1 MKTTEEIEILKADAL
16 SGDNIA
22 QNSLG
27 CVFASGDGVT
37 KNLATAFYWFE
48 KSAKS
53 GNKYAQY
60 NTGLYYHNGY
70 GVPKDIQKAIEY
82 YELAACQG
90 YGKAANALGD
100 IYEHGYTTKDIDRTI
115 KHEKYAHI
123 IANPQEAFYWYTNG
137 AHSENIAI
145 FNLARCYEQGIGTE
159 INLRKAC
166 FLYRAS
172 NATGWEERLSA
183 ILKNYNPITDMP
195 LSSCVL
201 IVNNPFHILG
211 LWSNSSDRVL
221 KANQS
226 KLEAL
231 SRVGKHASLDSDT
244 ILPTSVSDYSDIYS
258 NRINYYLNNHRIAP
272 KFLIDVLYFAER
284 YNDPSVSV
292 IPARSLDMISD
303 AASDLASPKTKIKY
317 SLFWFFNKT
326 KEDSCAIQLLTE
338 RKWNEA
344 VDVWESTANFSS
356 QINLA
361 TLSILD
367 RDFNSAIER
376 ILCVIHNEKY
386 RDEFISTVCP
396 PNIAFGEDELSHIF
410 MDALYELPS
419 TELSVVDIFQA
430 VIASKN
436 ATTNDIEYNKQKA
449 FDSLKSTLVSA
460 LDYAE
465 NQDRTDFDLS
475 REAYYKVAHIAPYQV
490 KFIGRVIGK
499 SFYQYKLFCNEIA
512 KKLLEFSIYY
522 NNKNDHW
529 GAPSTA
535 LYFAQ
540 TAKDI
545 ALDETLIDRCAHNIK
560 IFAENKK
567 ISTVE
572 QIMKSIEDALSSD
585 SSGKSVSSIEKLYD
599 KLDLYIACLKT
610 ELGQDD
616 EQYKRVADRIAN
628 TILNMVID
636 LYNSGSNEDS
646 VTITSIEKL
655 LTKMQKQTMSES
667 TKSRLN
673 KNLLIISRNKKVTAY
688 NRFASIRDILEND
701 RQLHKND
708 KQPEAPN
715 IPKGVTKQR
724 RIHKLIA
731 TAISAL
737 IFSGICWYLNLPYIW
752 SYYSDVAP
760 WWLSVCVVFNI
771 LIVLFVIEM
780 WCLELT
786 RNPYNYKFAWT
797 KQIIDDFFNVIKSDG
812 NETGPFALP
821 LALLYLVLL
830 FVILIVWIIGFII
843 KAIAYLATLIK

>member
-82 YELAACQG
+82 YELAADQG

-100 IYEHGYTTKDIDRTI
+100 IYEHGYTTKDINRTI
-115 KHEKYAHI
+115 EHEKYAHI
-123 IANPQEAFYWYTNG
+123 TANAQEAFYWYTNG
-137 AHSENIAI
+137 AHSEHLAI
-145 FNLARCYEQGIGTE
+145 FNLARCSEHGIGTE

-166 FLYRAS
+166 FLYRMS
-172 NATGWEERLSA
+172 NATGSRERLSV
-183 ILKNYNPITDMP
+183 IMKDYNPITDMP
-195 LSSCVL
+195 LSSCAL
-201 IVNNPFHILG
+201 IVNNPYHILG
-211 LWSNSSDRVL
+211 TWSNSSDREF

-231 SRVGKHASLDSDT
+231 LKVGKHVSLDSDT
-244 ILPTSVSDYSDIYS
+244 ILPTTVSDYIDIYG
-258 NRINYYLNNHRIAP
+258 NRVNYYLNSHRHVPI
-272 KFLIDVLYFAER
+272 FLMSVLYFAEK
-284 YNDPSVSV
+284 YNEPCISV
-292 IPARSLDMISD
+292 IPARSLDMISN
-303 AASDLASPKTKIKY
+303 AASALASPKTRIKY

-344 VDVWESTANFSS
+344 IDIWKNTANFSS
-356 QINLA
+356 LINLA

-367 RDFNSAIER
+367 RDFTVAIDR
-376 ILCVIHNEKY
+376 ILSVIHNEEY
-386 RDEFISTVCP
+386 RDEFISTVCS
-396 PNIAFGEDELSHIF
+396 PNITFGEDELSHILL
-410 MDALYELPS
+410 DALYELPS

-430 VIASKN
+430 VNASKN
-436 ATTNDIEYNKQKA
+436 ATTNDIAYNKQKA

-522 NNKNDHW
+522 NNKNNHW

-535 LYFAQ
+535 LYLAQ

-545 ALDETLIDRCAHNIK
+545 ALDETLIDRCSHNIK
-560 IFAENKK
+560 IFAKNKK
-567 ISTVE
+567 ISSVE
-572 QIMKSIEDALSSD
+572 QIMKSIEEALSSD
-585 SSGKSVSSIEKLYD
+585 SYRKSMSSIEKLYD

-616 EQYKRVADRIAN
+616 EQYKHVADSIVN
-628 TILNMVID
+628 TVLNMVID
-636 LYNSGSNEDS
+636 LYNSNDDS
-646 VTITSIEKL
+646 ITTTSIEKF
-655 LTKMQKQTMSES
+655 LTKMQKQPMSES

-673 KNLLIISRNKKVTAY
+673 KNLLIISRNKSAYAY

-701 RQLHKND
+701 RKSHTSE
-708 KQPEAPN
+708 KQPEAPY
-715 IPKGVTKQR
+715 IPKEITKKR

-731 TAISAL
+731 TAVSSL

-752 SYYSDVAP
+752 NYYSDVAP

-771 LIVLFVIEM
+771 LIVLFVIVM

-786 RNPYNYKFAWT
+786 KNPYNYKFALARRV
-797 KQIIDDFFNVIKSDG
+797 IEYFFDNTKSDG
-812 NETGPFALP
+812 NELGPFALP
-821 LALLYLVLL
+821 LALIYLVLL
-830 FVILIVWIIGFII
+830 FVIIIVWIIGLII
-843 KAIAYLATLIK
+843 EAIAYLATLIK